1 LALPHA
7 FGRLQFG
14 EDLQLTFDTLIGTGV
29 NANVA
34 AVVVIGI
41 EPKWTQRVADGIAK
55 TGKPVAAF
63 SIEGKGDLQVIQ
75 EASRVAAMF
84 LQDASGLVRTEAE
97 MGDMI
102 MSIKCGE
109 SDTTSGLG
117 SCPTTS
123 QAVDR
128 WVEAG
133 GTVFFG
139 ETSELTGGEHLIAER
154 CIDAATRDLFQV
166 TYDNYIKV
174 IEATGANLLGSQ
186 PTQGN
191 IAGGLTTIEEKAL
204 GNIAKTGSVP
214 VVGVLKPA
222 EMPNPANPGLYFMDS
237 SSAAAECVTL
247 MAAGGAVIHLFPTG
261 QGNVIGN
268 PIVPVLKLTANIKTA
283 KSMTEHIDL
292 DVSGLLRYEYD
303 LTKAGDM
310 MMDVIYDTVSEDVW
324 GTPFQTLEGSFPI
337 TRNDDLWNNPEE
349 LKAAL
354 KDVKA
359 LVVRNRT
366 KVTADVIAAAP
377 GLKVIARAG
386 VGLDNIDL
394 KAADAAGVVVVAGLG
409 ANAVSVGE
417 LTLGLALS
425 LLRNVPG
432 HDVATRD
439 GGWVRI
445 PGRELSGLTWGLLG
459 CGATGVAT
467 AKLIQGFN
475 CSVLGYDPYAKN
487 VPGVELT
494 SFEDVLKRSDVVSI
508 HMPSTPETNGSINA
522 ATLALMKKDA
532 IIVNVGRGEVINEA
546 DLIAALKAK
555 TIAGAAL
562 DVRAQEPPTTG
573 EMETIPNLIL
583 TPHVAGITK
592 ESQLRINQI
601 LTANIELVLNSKP
614 ATHAVGALRES
625 SN

>member
-1 LALPHA
+1 MI
-7 FGRLQFG
+7 
-14 EDLQLTFDTLIGTGV
+14 LI
-29 NANVA
+29 
-34 AVVVIGI
+34 
-41 EPKWTQRVADGIAK
+41 
-55 TGKPVAAF
+55 
-63 SIEGKGDLQVIQ
+63 
-75 EASRVAAMF
+75 
-84 LQDASGLVRTEAE
+84 
-97 MGDMI
+97 
-102 MSIKCGE
+102 
-109 SDTTSGLG
+109 
-117 SCPTTS
+117 
-123 QAVDR
+123 
-128 WVEAG
+128 
-133 GTVFFG
+133 
-139 ETSELTGGEHLIAER
+139 
-154 CIDAATRDLFQV
+154 
-166 TYDNYIKV
+166 
-174 IEATGANLLGSQ
+174 
-186 PTQGN
+186 
-191 IAGGLTTIEEKAL
+191 
-204 GNIAKTGSVP
+204 
-214 VVGVLKPA
+214 
-222 EMPNPANPGLYFMDS
+222 
-237 SSAAAECVTL
+237 
-247 MAAGGAVIHLFPTG
+247 
-261 QGNVIGN
+261 
-268 PIVPVLKLTANIKTA
+268 
-283 KSMTEHIDL
+283 
-292 DVSGLLRYEYD
+292 
-303 LTKAGDM
+303 
-310 MMDVIYDTVSEDVW
+310 SEDVW

-337 TRNDDLWNNPEE
+337 TRNDELWNNPEE

-354 KDVKA
+354 KDMKA

-377 GLKVIARAG
+377 NLKVIARAG
-386 VGLDNIDL
+386 VGLDNIDI

-439 GGWVRI
+439 GGWVRT

-487 VPGVELT
+487 VAGVELT
-494 SFEDVLKRSDVVSI
+494 SFEEVLKRSDVVSI

-614 ATHAVGALRES
+614 ATHAVGALKES
-625 SN
+625 NN

>member
-1 LALPHA
+1 MI
-7 FGRLQFG
+7 
-14 EDLQLTFDTLIGTGV
+14 LI
-29 NANVA
+29 
-34 AVVVIGI
+34 
-41 EPKWTQRVADGIAK
+41 
-55 TGKPVAAF
+55 
-63 SIEGKGDLQVIQ
+63 
-75 EASRVAAMF
+75 
-84 LQDASGLVRTEAE
+84 
-97 MGDMI
+97 
-102 MSIKCGE
+102 
-109 SDTTSGLG
+109 
-117 SCPTTS
+117 
-123 QAVDR
+123 
-128 WVEAG
+128 
-133 GTVFFG
+133 
-139 ETSELTGGEHLIAER
+139 
-154 CIDAATRDLFQV
+154 
-166 TYDNYIKV
+166 
-174 IEATGANLLGSQ
+174 
-186 PTQGN
+186 
-191 IAGGLTTIEEKAL
+191 
-204 GNIAKTGSVP
+204 
-214 VVGVLKPA
+214 
-222 EMPNPANPGLYFMDS
+222 
-237 SSAAAECVTL
+237 
-247 MAAGGAVIHLFPTG
+247 
-261 QGNVIGN
+261 
-268 PIVPVLKLTANIKTA
+268 
-283 KSMTEHIDL
+283 
-292 DVSGLLRYEYD
+292 
-303 LTKAGDM
+303 
-310 MMDVIYDTVSEDVW
+310 SEDVW
-324 GTPFQTLEGSFPI
+324 GTPFQELEGSFPI

-377 GLKVIARAG
+377 NLKVIARAG

-417 LTLGLALS
+417 LTVGLALS
-425 LLRNVPG
+425 LLRNIPV

-439 GGWVRI
+439 GGWVRT

-487 VPGVELT
+487 VQGVELT

-601 LTANIELVLNSKP
+601 LTANIELVLNSRP
-614 ATHAVGALRES
+614 ATHAVGALKES